1 MLLVFLSIF
10 MHLIRS
16 RERPCMVFYVVDV
29 TTSRINLW
37 LEIWLGL
44 PCNPVH
50 IQFLL
55 HQYVFIFIVL
65 THIDKVY
72 VYYIYLF

>member
-16 RERPCMVFYVVDV
+16 RERPSMVFYVVDIS
-29 TTSRINLW
+29 TNRINLW
-37 LEIWLGL
+37 LEIRLGL
-44 PCNPVH
+44 PCNPVY

-55 HQYVFIFIVL
+55 CKVVFISIVL
-65 THIDKVY
+65 THIDEVY
-72 VYYIYLF
+72 VDYIYLF